1 MKKTASSILC
11 CAVALTGLIGSI
23 AAHAEE
29 RTVPGN
35 TQSGSGASGKSAGT
49 AGGAGAAGKAGT
61 DPTTLARTEEE
72 RVKQKNA
79 KSSGSGKADS
89 KRKDWKD

>member
-29 RTVPGN
+29 STVPGN
-35 TQSGSGASGKSAGT
+35 TQSGTGASGKSAGT
-49 AGGAGAAGKAGT
+49 AGGAA
-61 DPTTLARTEEE
+61 PQARQAPIPRRS
-72 RVKQKNA
+72 RVPKRNA
-79 KSSGSGKADS
+79 
-89 KRKDWKD
+89 